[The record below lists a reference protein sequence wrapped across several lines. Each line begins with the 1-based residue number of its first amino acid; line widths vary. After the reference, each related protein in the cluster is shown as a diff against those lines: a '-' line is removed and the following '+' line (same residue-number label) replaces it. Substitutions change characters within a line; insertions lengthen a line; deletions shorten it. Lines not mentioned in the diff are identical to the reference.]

1 MLQLRL
7 LALLLKDVLRDILR
21 HRGQHALAVLTLA
34 SGLLLAGGGLLLVEG
49 LDRWVNQLE
58 SLAKITVYA
67 AEGTNLNEAEAR
79 LKRDPR
85 FLAVRRVSSAEN
97 TEGFLTT
104 TREAGLMLQS
114 LGQEALPE
122 SLELTLRPE
131 LLPAKKALSVGESL
145 KDIPGA
151 GDVVVDQERLEA
163 LQRNGRVVRN
173 ALSTLGLLLLLAA
186 GFATGNVI
194 RMTVQARNDEIAI
207 MRLVGATEAFI
218 RRPLILEGAVLGLAG
233 SGFALAGLFAAW
245 LPVSRGWGGISPF
258 LVNLAREGFFSWR
271 SIFVLA
277 AVGAATGALGAAWAF
292 WATQREERQ
301 LQMAMERAS

>member
-58 SLAKITVYA
+58 SMAKITVYA
-67 AEGTNLNEAEAR
+67 AEGTNLDEADAR
-79 LKRDPR
+79 LKREPR
-85 FLAVRRVSSAEN
+85 FLSVRRVSSSEN
-97 TEGFLTT
+97 TKGFLAT

-145 KDIPGA
+145 KDVPGA

-163 LQRNGRVVRN
+163 LQRNGRMVRN

-271 SIFVLA
+271 SILILA
-277 AVGAATGALGAAWAF
+277 TVGAATGALGAAWAF
-292 WATQREERQ
+292 WATQREERL

>member
-7 LALLLKDVLRDILR
+7 LALLFRDVLRDILR
-21 HRGQHALAVLTLA
+21 HRGQHALAVITLA

-49 LDRWVNQLE
+49 LDRWVNRLE
-58 SLAKITVYA
+58 SMAKITLYA
-67 AEGTNLNEAEAR
+67 AEGTHLDEVEAR

-85 FLAVRRVSSAEN
+85 FVSVRRVSSSEN
-97 TEGFLTT
+97 TKSFLAT

-131 LLPAKKALSVGESL
+131 LLPAKKALAVGESL
-145 KDIPGA
+145 KEIPGA

-163 LQRNGRVVRN
+163 LQRNGRLLRN

-194 RMTVQARNDEIAI
+194 QMTIQARNDEISI

-233 SGFALAGLFAAW
+233 SGLALAGLFAAW

-258 LVNLAREGFFSWR
+258 LVNLAQEGFFSWR
-271 SIFVLA
+271 SILILTV
-277 AVGAATGALGAAWAF
+277 VGAATGALGAAWAF
-292 WATQREERQ
+292 HVTQKEERRMQ
-301 LQMAMERAS
+301 IAMERTS

>member
-1 MLQLRL
+1 MFKLRL
-7 LALLLKDVLRDILR
+7 LVLLLKDVLRDILR
-21 HRGQHALAVLTLA
+21 HRGQHALAVVTLA

-58 SLAKITVYA
+58 SMAKITVFP
-67 AEGTNLNEAEAR
+67 AENATLDETEAR

-85 FLAVRRVSSAEN
+85 FTRVKRISSAEN
-97 TEGFLTT
+97 TKAFLST

-131 LLPAKKALSVGESL
+131 LMQSRKAMAVGDSL

-173 ALSTLGLLLLLAA
+173 ALSTLGLLLMLAA
-186 GFATGNVI
+186 GFATSNVI
-194 RMTVQARNDEIAI
+194 RMTVQARSDEIAI
-207 MRLVGATEAFI
+207 MRLVGATEGFI
-218 RRPLILEGAVLGLAG
+218 RTPLILEGAVLGIVG
-233 SGFALAGLFAAW
+233 SFVALACLFAAW
-245 LPVSRGWGGISPF
+245 LPVSRGWGSVSPF
-258 LVNLAREGFFSWR
+258 FVNLAREGFFSTR
-271 SIFVLA
+271 SILLLA
-277 AVGAATGALGAAWAF
+277 FIGAATGAIGAWWAF
-292 WATQREERQ
+292 MSTQRERRQ
-301 LQMAMERAS
+301 MELVMEGTT

>member
-1 MLQLRL
+1 MFQARL
-7 LALLLKDVLRDILR
+7 LALLFRDVLRDILR
-21 HRGQHALAVLTLA
+21 HRGQHALAVITLA

-49 LDRWVNQLE
+49 LDRWVDRLE
-58 SLAKITVYA
+58 SMAKITLYA
-67 AEGTNLNEAEAR
+67 AEGSHLDEPEAR

-85 FLAVRRVSSAEN
+85 FVSVRRISSLEN
-97 TEGFLTT
+97 TKGFLAT

-122 SLELTLRPE
+122 TLELTLRPE
-131 LLPAKKALSVGESL
+131 LQPAKKALAVGESL
-145 KDIPGA
+145 KEIPGV

-163 LQRNGRVVRN
+163 LQRNARVLRN
-173 ALSTLGLLLLLAA
+173 AFSTLGFLLLVAA

-194 RMTVQARNDEIAI
+194 QMTVQARNDEISI

-233 SGFALAGLFAAW
+233 SALALAGLFAAW
-245 LPVSRGWGGISPF
+245 LPISRGWGGLSPF

-271 SIFVLA
+271 SILLLTI
-277 AVGAATGALGAAWAF
+277 VGAGTGATGAGWAF
-292 WATQREERQ
+292 RATQKEERR
-301 LQMAMERAS
+301 LRIAMERAS

>member
-7 LALLLKDVLRDILR
+7 LALLFRDVLRDILR

-49 LDRWVNQLE
+49 LDRWVNHLE
-58 SLAKITVYA
+58 SMAKITLYA
-67 AEGTNLNEAEAR
+67 AEGTHLDEVEAR

-85 FLAVRRVSSAEN
+85 FVAVRRVSSSEN
-97 TEGFLTT
+97 TKGFFAA

-131 LLPAKKALSVGESL
+131 LLPAKKALAVGESL
-145 KDIPGA
+145 KEIAGA
-151 GDVVVDQERLEA
+151 GDIVVDQARLEA
-163 LQRNGRVVRN
+163 LQRNARVLRN
-173 ALSTLGLLLLLAA
+173 ALSTVGLLLLLAA

-194 RMTVQARNDEIAI
+194 QMTVQARNDEISI

-218 RRPLILEGAVLGLAG
+218 RRPLILEGAVLGIAG
-233 SGFALAGLFAAW
+233 SVLALAGLFAAW
-245 LPVSRGWGGISPF
+245 LPVSKGWGGVSPF

-271 SIFVLA
+271 SILVLTV
-277 AVGAATGALGAAWAF
+277 VGAATGALGAAWAF
-292 WATQREERQ
+292 RVTQKEERR
-301 LQMAMERAS
+301 MRIAMERAS

>member
-1 MLQLRL
+1 MLQARL
-7 LALLLKDVLRDILR
+7 LLLLLRDVLRDILR
-21 HRGQHALAVLTLA
+21 HRGQHALAVITLA

-49 LDRWVNQLE
+49 LDRWVNHLE
-58 SLAKITVYA
+58 SMAKITLYA
-67 AEGTNLNEAEAR
+67 ADGAHLDETEAR

-85 FLAVRRVSSAEN
+85 FVSVRRISSADN
-97 TEGFLTT
+97 TKGFLAT

-122 SLELTLRPE
+122 TLELTLRPE
-131 LLPAKKALSVGESL
+131 LLPAKKALAVGESL
-145 KDIPGA
+145 KEVPGV

-163 LQRNGRVVRN
+163 LQRNARVLRN
-173 ALSTLGLLLLLAA
+173 ALSTLGILLLVAA

-194 RMTVQARNDEIAI
+194 QMTVQARNDEISI

-233 SGFALAGLFAAW
+233 SALALIGLFAAW

-271 SIFVLA
+271 SILLLA
-277 AVGAATGALGAAWAF
+277 VVGAATGATGAAWAF
-292 WATQREERQ
+292 RATQKEERR
-301 LQMAMERAS
+301 MRIAMERAS